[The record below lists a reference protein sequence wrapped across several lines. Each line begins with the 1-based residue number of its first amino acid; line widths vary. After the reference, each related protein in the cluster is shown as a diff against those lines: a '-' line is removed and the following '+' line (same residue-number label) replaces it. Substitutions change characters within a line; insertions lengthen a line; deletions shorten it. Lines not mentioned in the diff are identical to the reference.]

1 MKSKIILFLFGFC
14 LVIACNSPQQFGS
27 ANIIPRPAYYMV
39 TDGMFTFNSKVK
51 VVLQSED
58 EVLRYSAEYLAGI
71 LREITGFEVPIVLY
85 DEAREVN
92 KDFILSLQGLEKI
105 KENGYELS
113 SRRGSITLQ
122 AKDKA
127 GMFYGIQSFLQL
139 LPPEVL
145 AGIQKG
151 ELKKV
156 SIPRIMI
163 NDAPRFAYRGMHL
176 DVSRHFFP
184 KEFILKFIDLMAF
197 YKFNTFHWH
206 LTDDN
211 GWRLEIDK
219 YPLLTEVSA
228 WRADHEDEPWRTRS
242 QQKKGEE
249 ATYGG
254 FYTKEDVR
262 EILAYAKER
271 FITVIPEIEMPGHTS
286 EVFAAYPE
294 LSCSGEKLTVQ
305 TGSYWPNTDI
315 FCAGKE
321 ETFEFIENVL
331 DEVCELFPSEYIHIG
346 GDETFKQAWENC
358 TLCQARIQ
366 KEGLKDEHGLQSYFI
381 KRIEK
386 YLNTKGK
393 KLIGWDEILEG
404 GLAPEATVMS
414 WRGMQGGIDAA
425 KQGHDVVMTPTSHC
439 YFDYYQ
445 ANPKFEPE
453 AIGGFVSLKK
463 VYSFEPI
470 SEELS
475 EEEAKHILGTQA
487 NIWTEY
493 ISSPAHAEYMSI
505 PRMLALAEVAWTPSE
520 KKSWRQ
526 FSKRLQHHFKYFD
539 LKGINYSK
547 GSYAIEFIPEIDTI
561 AGYKVSLTS
570 EQYKATIFFTI
581 DGTKPD
587 TNSPVYKDPIHVRN
601 DLIIKAGIFEA
612 ALLKEEF
619 SMQEIKYHKGLG
631 KAVTFENDFEEP
643 YNLHSEIMIL
653 DGMDGGFNHRNGKW
667 LGLRGNNIIA
677 IVDLG
682 EMMPIH
688 ELSSGFYQRNP
699 SWIFL
704 PSFVEYYISNDGENF
719 EKLSTIKSDVSLND
733 KSSLR
738 KEFKFQLDEMKMA
751 RYVKV
756 LAKNIKSCPKGH
768 PGAGEKAWL
777 FIDEISIE

>member
-1 MKSKIILFLFGFC
+1 MRSKIILVLFC
-14 LVIACNSPQQFGS
+14 LFLLLACDSKQEYGS
-27 ANIIPRPAYYMV
+27 ADIIPRPNYYMV
-39 TDGMFTFNSKVK
+39 ADGMFTFNSKIK
-51 VVLQSED
+51 VVMQSED

-92 KDFILSLQGLEKI
+92 KDFIISAQGLDSIREH
-105 KENGYELS
+105 GYEFT

-122 AKDKA
+122 AKDKI

-139 LPPEVL
+139 LPAEVL
-145 AGIQKG
+145 AGIRKNQ
-151 ELKKV
+151 LKKI
-156 SIPRIMI
+156 SIPRITI
-163 NDAPRFAYRGMHL
+163 IDYPRFEYRGMQL

-219 YPLLTEVSA
+219 YPLLTETSA
-228 WRADHEDEPWRTRS
+228 WRADHEDEPWRDNTPQRE
-242 QQKKGEE
+242 GEE

-254 FYTKEDVR
+254 FYTKEEVR
-262 EILAYAKER
+262 EVLAYAKER

-294 LSCSGEKLTVQ
+294 LSCSGEKLSVQ
-305 TGSYWPNTDI
+305 TGGYWPNKDI

-346 GDETFKQAWENC
+346 GDEAFKEAWENC
-358 TLCQARIQ
+358 PLCQTRIR
-366 KEGLKDEHGLQSYFI
+366 KEGLKNEHELQSYFI

-386 YLNTKGK
+386 YLNAKGK

-425 KQGHDVVMTPTSHC
+425 KQGHDVIMTPTSHC

-445 ANPKFEPE
+445 ANPEFEPE
-453 AIGGFVSLKK
+453 AIGGFASLKK

-470 SEELS
+470 PEELS

-493 ISSPAHAEYMSI
+493 IASPEHAEYMAI
-505 PRMLALAEVAWTPSE
+505 PRMLALAEVAWSPAE
-520 KKSWRQ
+520 KKNWRH
-526 FSKRLQHHFKYFD
+526 FNKRLQNHFKYFD

-547 GSYAIEFIPEIDTI
+547 GSYEVKFNPEFDTI
-561 AGYKVSLTS
+561 EGYKMSLSS
-570 EQYKATIFFTI
+570 EQYKAKIYYTT
-581 DGTKPD
+581 DGSDPD
-587 TNSPVYKDPIHVRN
+587 TTSSVYKDPIQVQ
-601 DLIIKAGIFEA
+601 DDIIIKAGIFKNA
-612 ALLKEEF
+612 KLKE
-619 SMQEIKYHKGLG
+619 SLSVQDIKYHKGIG
-631 KAVTFENDFEEP
+631 KSIKFDKKFEAP
-643 YNLHSEIMIL
+643 YNLEPDLKAL
-653 DGMDGGFNHRNGKW
+653 DGLGGGLNHGNGKW
-667 LGLRGNNIIA
+667 LALREDDIIA
-677 IVDLG
+677 TIDLG
-682 EMMPIH
+682 ELIPIH

-704 PSFVEYYISNDGENF
+704 PSSVEYYLSNDGEEF
-719 EKLSTIKSDVSLND
+719 EKLSEIKNGISVKD
-733 KSSLR
+733 KSSQR
-738 KEFKFQLDEMKMA
+738 KNFYHQLDKMKMA

-756 LAKNIKSCPKGH
+756 VAKNIKVCPKGH
-768 PGAGEKAWL
+768 PGEGERAWL
-777 FIDEISIE
+777 FIDEISIK

>member
-1 MKSKIILFLFGFC
+1 MKSKIILVLFC
-14 LVIACNSPQQFGS
+14 LSFIVACDTVPNYGS
-27 ANIIPRPAYYMV
+27 ADIIPRPNYYMV
-39 TDGMFTFNSKVK
+39 ADGMYTFNSKIK

-58 EVLRYSAEYLAGI
+58 EILRSSAEYLAGI

-92 KDFILSLQGLEKI
+92 KDFIISTQGLDSI
-105 KENGYELS
+105 KEHGYEFT

-122 AKDKA
+122 AKDKE

-145 AGIQKG
+145 AGTKKG
-151 ELKKV
+151 ELKKIR
-156 SIPRIMI
+156 IPRVTII
-163 NDAPRFAYRGMHL
+163 DYPRFEYRGMHL

-228 WRADHEDEPWRTRS
+228 WRAIHEDEAWRNRS

-254 FYTKEDVR
+254 FYSKEDVR

-286 EVFAAYPE
+286 EVFAAYPN
-294 LSCSGEKLTVQ
+294 LSCSGEKLSVQ
-305 TGSYWPNTDI
+305 TGGYWPNKDI

-346 GDETFKQAWENC
+346 GDEAYKEAWENC
-358 TLCQARIQ
+358 ALCQARIQ

-386 YLNTKGK
+386 YLNAKGK

-425 KQGHDVVMTPTSHC
+425 KQGHDVIMTPVSHC

-445 ANPKFEPE
+445 ADPDYEPE
-453 AIGGFVSLKK
+453 AIGGFTTLKK

-470 SEELS
+470 PDELS
-475 EEEAKHILGTQA
+475 DEEAKHILGTQA
-487 NIWTEY
+487 NIWTEW
-493 ISSPAHAEYMSI
+493 ITTPDHAEYMAI
-505 PRMLALAEVAWTPSE
+505 PRMLALAEVAWSPAD
-520 KKSWRQ
+520 KKSWRH
-526 FSKRLQHHFKYFD
+526 FSKRLQYHFKYFD

-547 GSYAIEFIPEIDTI
+547 GSFGVEFIPEIDTI
-561 AGYKVSLTS
+561 GGYKMSLFS
-570 EQYKATIFFTI
+570 EQYKAKIYYTT
-581 DGTKPD
+581 DGTDPD
-587 TNSPVYKDPIHVRN
+587 TSS
-601 DLIIKAGIFEA
+601 LIYENPFIVDDDIVIKAGIFEMNK
-612 ALLKEEF
+612 LKESYSTQSISF
-619 SMQEIKYHKGLG
+619 HKGLG
-631 KAVTFENDFEEP
+631 KSVVFEHEFEKP
-643 YNLHSEIMIL
+643 YNSKADLKIL
-653 DGMDGGFNHRNGKW
+653 DGLNGGDNHRNGKW
-667 LGLRGNNIIA
+667 LGLREKDIIA
-677 IVDLG
+677 IIDLG
-682 EMMPIH
+682 KIMPIH
-688 ELSSGFYQRNP
+688 EINSAYFQRIA

-704 PSFVEYYISNDGENF
+704 PVSVEYSISNDGETF
-719 EKLSTIKSDVSLND
+719 EKLTEIKNDVSV
-733 KSSLR
+733 KAKASQR
-738 KEFKFQLDEMKMA
+738 KNFYYQLDEMKMA

-756 LAKNIKSCPKGH
+756 SAKNIRACPKGH
-768 PGAGEKAWL
+768 TGEGERAWL
-777 FIDEISIE
+777 FIDEISIK